1 MAAFLAA
8 IMSSLTST
16 FNSSSTQ
23 FTVDIWRRLRSNA
36 TESEMMVV
44 GRLWTLFLAVAA
56 LAWMPI
62 LEKIRGSSFWDYTQS
77 IGSFILP
84 PIVMTFVLG
93 IIWPRC
99 TEQVITS
106 ISSQAGGGLKICQKH
121 FVKIIYCINF
131 TTIYH
136 GIHILLLYNFYV
148 LSKKLY
154 LQLAK
159 LILEM

>member
-23 FTVDIWRRLRSNA
+23 FTVDIWRRIRNKA

-106 ISSQAGGGLKICQKH
+106 IVS
-121 FVKIIYCINF
+121 
-131 TTIYH
+131 
-136 GIHILLLYNFYV
+136 
-148 LSKKLY
+148 
-154 LQLAK
+154 
-159 LILEM
+159 